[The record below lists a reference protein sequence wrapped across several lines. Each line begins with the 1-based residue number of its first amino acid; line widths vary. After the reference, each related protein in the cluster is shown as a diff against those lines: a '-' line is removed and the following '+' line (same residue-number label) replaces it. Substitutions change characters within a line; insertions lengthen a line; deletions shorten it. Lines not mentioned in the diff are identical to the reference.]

1 MDSSSSLADWPAAIM
16 LASTLNTFLSSSKR
30 IWERTPSTTTSCSS
44 LVSSA
49 RRRVPRSMFAPAT
62 ATGRSWSM
70 FPTLD
75 TLTMYFPSFTPERRN
90 RPFSSVLA
98 PTASG
103 LLVLASISCTVAN
116 AIGSP
121 LPFSR
126 AIPEMSPFAYAI
138 AGSNAIAARIF
149 ICLFIWLTLV
159 RKIRNR

>member
-1 MDSSSSLADWPAAIM
+1 MVWTQAARLPRPAAIM

-49 RRRVPRSMFAPAT
+49 KTQSAKVDVRS
-62 ATGRSWSM
+62 RHC
-70 FPTLD
+70 
-75 TLTMYFPSFTPERRN
+75 N
-90 RPFSSVLA
+90 RPFLVDVPYARHPHLCISRPSLRKGGTVRSRRCWHRRQA
-98 PTASG
+98 A

-121 LPFSR
+121 LLFKSDS
-126 AIPEMSPFAYAI
+126 EMSPFAYAI

-149 ICLFIWLTLV
+149 ICLFHLV
-159 RKIRNR
+159 DFGT